1 MIFFEFEYHRPKT
14 LEEALDLLSQD
25 GYIPILGGTDVV
37 VKMRAKRLKPKGV
50 VDLKGIDEL
59 HTFSFSKDEGMVI
72 GAALTMNELIE
83 EHPEVKENYPVFY
96 QAIKKVGAYQTRN
109 RATVAG
115 NIGNSSP
122 AADSVPPLLT
132 YNAKLRLVSKEGERI
147 VELKDFFTGPGKNV
161 LKQGEIIHSIIVP
174 YEGESI
180 GMYYKLSRIKAV
192 DLSTIGVALTVI
204 DPKGKRDIRIA
215 LASVAPTPLRV
226 FEAEDFIRGKDL
238 TPEVVEEFA
247 KIVQKA
253 TSPITDARGTK
264 EYRYE
269 MAYVLPKKI
278 LRELGLYEEVS

>member
-1 MIFFEFEYHRPKT
+1 MIAFEFEYHKPKN
-14 LEEALDLLSQD
+14 LEEALDILSND

-37 VKMRAKRLKPKGV
+37 VKMRARKLKPKGV
-50 VDLKGIDEL
+50 VDLKFIEEL
-59 HTFSFSKDEGMVI
+59 HRFDFSKDRGMVI
-72 GAALTMNELIE
+72 GAAITMNELIE
-83 EHPEVKENYPVFY
+83 DHPEVRENYPVLY

-109 RATVAG
+109 RATIAG

-132 YNAKLRLVSKEGERI
+132 YNAELKLVSKDGERI
-147 VELKDFFTGPGKNV
+147 VKLKDFFTGPGQNI
-161 LKQGEIIHSIIVP
+161 LKSGEIIHSIIVP
-174 YEGESI
+174 YEGPSI

-204 DPKGKRDIRIA
+204 DPDGERDIRIA
-215 LASVAPTPLRV
+215 LASVAPKPLRV
-226 FEAEDFIRGKDL
+226 FEAEDFIRGKEL
-238 TPEVVEEFA
+238 TEEVVEEFA
-247 KIVQKA
+247 KMVQKS

-278 LRELGLYEEVS
+278 LRELGLFKEVS